1 MRSATLPTEQKGDAG
16 RAPDRDRRG
25 MISTAIPQERAIL
38 AQLIL
43 DEKPAPEGAPPHE
56 DDASS
61 LEELAGLAEAAGAQ
75 VVGSITQKKARPE
88 SATLFG
94 KGKVQEIAELCREQD
109 ANVVVIDTELTPAQ
123 GRNLESAIERRVI
136 DRTEL
141 ILDIFAR
148 RAQTRQAKLQV
159 ELAQLRYQL
168 PRLKR
173 LWTHL
178 DSQTGGGV
186 GLRGPGETQLET
198 DKRLAGTRIALLEKQ
213 LDEIKRQKHV
223 ESVGRS
229 EFETGALV
237 GYTNVGKSALLNA
250 LSRPTGKT
258 VYEANQLFATLG
270 ATTRRVDLG
279 SGREV
284 LISDTVGFVR
294 RLPHNLVECFH
305 STLAEVQN
313 AEFLMLV
320 ADAADSE
327 LDDKMSAVE
336 RVLSEL
342 NVGETPRLLV
352 LNQCDRLSS
361 AERSALHYRFPKAI
375 QTSALSGE
383 GLDELKRRMIE
394 VLERGDKE
402 IELTVPA
409 RESGKRLAELARHG
423 RVLSQEWNTP
433 ETNGA
438 ASVRVRA
445 RLHPRW
451 FKALHIRKE
460 HIVA

>member
-1 MRSATLPTEQKGDAG
+1 MLSATVPSKSTENHK
-16 RAPDRDRRG
+16 RDVLG
-25 MISTAIPQERAIL
+25 LISTAAQTERALL

-43 DEKPAPEGAPPHE
+43 AEKPLPEGAPPHT

-61 LEELAGLAEAAGAQ
+61 LDELAGLVEAAGAE
-75 VVGSITQKKARPE
+75 VVGSVTQKVSRPNA
-88 SATLFG
+88 STLFG
-94 KGKVQEIAELCREQD
+94 KGKVEEIAKLCRELD
-109 ANVVVIDTELTPAQ
+109 ANVVIVDSELSPAQ

-213 LDEIKRQKHV
+213 LDDIRRQKQV

-237 GYTNVGKSALLNA
+237 GYTNVGKSALLNT
-250 LSRPTGKT
+250 LSSPTGKA

-270 ATTRRVDLG
+270 ASTRRVDLG
-279 SGREV
+279 QGREV
-284 LISDTVGFVR
+284 LLSDTVGFVR

-305 STLAEVQN
+305 STLAEVEN
-313 AEFLMLV
+313 AEFLLLV
-320 ADAADSE
+320 CDAADEE

-342 NVGETPRLLV
+342 SVAQTPRLIV
-352 LNQCDRLSS
+352 LNQCDRLNQT
-361 AERSALHYRFPKAI
+361 ERAALRHRFPEAI
-375 QTSALSGE
+375 QTSAHTGE
-383 GLDELKRRMIE
+383 GLDRLKQRMVE
-394 VLERGDKE
+394 VLERGDEE
-402 IELTVPA
+402 IELTISA
-409 RESGKRLAELARHG
+409 AEAGKRLAELARHG
-423 RVLSQEWNTP
+423 RVLAQDWATCE
-433 ETNGA
+433 GR
-438 ASVRVRA
+438 VQVRA

-451 FKALHIRKE
+451 FKALHIHQE
-460 HIVA
+460 HLVS